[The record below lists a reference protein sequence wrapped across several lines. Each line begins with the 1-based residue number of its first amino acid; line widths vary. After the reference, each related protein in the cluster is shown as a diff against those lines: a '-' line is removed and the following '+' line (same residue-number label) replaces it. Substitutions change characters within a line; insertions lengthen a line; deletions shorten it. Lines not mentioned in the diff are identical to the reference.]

1 MKHWQLNR
9 LDELP
14 ACPERSE
21 DGRNEVLAA

>member
-1 MKHWQLNR
+1 MKHWQLNG

-14 ACPERSE
+14 ACAELSE